1 MLSNQKLFS
10 VGNFDFR
17 LQHLLVI
24 GVLALSV
31 SISIMIRST
40 PATYGLDLFEFDP
53 FFNFRATEY
62 LVENGYVSYSNWVD
76 EKSWHPFGRD
86 VSENSQI
93 TLHLTTAIFYKL
105 FGFGSSLYHFTIIF
119 PLIVGSITSL
129 IVFAFVRVLGG
140 TTAGLIAALMFSIS
154 TPIFTRGLIGWFKS
168 EPLGLLF
175 GFVAMYLFVSGIMNY
190 KGKSSLIKLVLSGL
204 FLSLGFS
211 AWGGILF
218 FIIPILI
225 FYFIIPFMKQEN
237 NSIIFAIPIFSISVI
252 AFSLLF
258 ERTSQFTTDYVGMLI
273 ILSTAYF
280 VICEIIKKFS
290 IDSKRIR
297 NCSVVLISMIVSGV
311 GIISSGIIDLPGF
324 RYLNA
329 VNPFLTTL
337 DPLTDSVSE
346 HATTDLVTSYVFISV
361 FMIFSMIGIW
371 FLFSRKTIDL
381 RTDKRIFALVTS
393 IVAIYLSS
401 SFVRLELYASV
412 GVIIL
417 GSIGLAILF
426 KKLFH
431 SNIFPPTKIIF
442 CCVIILLF
450 LIPVT
455 LPENKNWLSWAD
467 FSPTIYNGGSFFPI
481 TNNDWAHAMTWLKHN
496 THEDSVIASWWDYGY
511 WITTLSDRTT
521 IIDNATLIDWQI
533 KKMAYSLITTPD
545 NSWHILNSDSSVDVS
560 KYLGDEKIIEF
571 GGIPE
576 DVFMKNFYEHYI
588 PKHFGTEK
596 NYQSKMMFK
605 QSYDELL
612 ENQKQDVDNYLI
624 ENGKPKCNVVTKS
637 EENLDLGIIEQSCN
651 PVTKGM
657 DADYIVI
664 FVAAERFAIQDSN
677 SFLYLLDGG
686 ADESKKTWFM
696 KISNHELSVFLES
709 DHTTPTSYFMENST
723 LGKLIPFSIFKYVDS
738 VSDTIYDEYQP
749 GFITV
754 YEQDI
759 QYLDPENDPFYLVY
773 ASPTFFSEIPGPVT
787 SILIYKINPD
797 YQPLS

>member
-31 SISIMIRST
+31 SISMMIRSS
-40 PATYGLDLFEFDP
+40 PASYGLDLFEFDP

-62 LVENGYVSYSNWVD
+62 LVENGYISYSNWVD

-93 TLHLTTAIFYKL
+93 ILHLSTAISYKI
-105 FGFGSSLYHFTIIF
+105 FGFGLSLYEFTVIF
-119 PLIVGSITSL
+119 PLIVGSITSV
-129 IVFAFVRVLGG
+129 IVFGFVRVLGG
-140 TTAGLIAALMFSIS
+140 TSAGLIAALMFSIS

-175 GFVAMYLFVSGIMNY
+175 GFLAMYLFVSGIMNY

-225 FYFIIPFMKQEN
+225 FYFIVPFMKREN

-252 AFSLLF
+252 VFSLLF
-258 ERTSQFTTDYVGMLI
+258 ERTSQFTVDYLGILI
-273 ILSTAYF
+273 ILATVYL

-297 NCSVVLISMIVSGV
+297 NCSVVLVSMIVSGV

-346 HATTDLVTSYVFISV
+346 HATTDIATSYIFISV
-361 FMIFSMIGIW
+361 FIIFSMIGIW

-381 RTDKRIFALVTS
+381 KTDKRVFALVTS

-401 SFVRLELYASV
+401 SFVRLELFASV

-426 KKLFH
+426 KKLFQ

-442 CCVIILLF
+442 CSVIILLF

-467 FSPTIYNGGSFFPI
+467 FSPTIYNGGTFYST

-511 WITTLSDRTT
+511 WITTLSDRRTLV
-521 IIDNATLIDWQI
+521 DNATLIDWQI

-545 NSWHILNSDSSVDVS
+545 NSWHILNSDSSDDVS
-560 KYLGDEKIIEF
+560 KYLGNENIKSWGGQLNEEFQNNYTTQQFFDNTNLTYDILSDDEK
-571 GGIPE
+571 
-576 DVFMKNFYEHYI
+576 N
-588 PKHFGTEK
+588 
-596 NYQSKMMFK
+596 S
-605 QSYDELL
+605 
-612 ENQKQDVDNYLI
+612 VDNHITQNGLI
-624 ENGKPKCNVVTKS
+624 DCKPVYKKAAQ
-637 EENLDLGIIEQSCN
+637 ELGINEQSCN

-657 DADYIVI
+657 DADYIII
-664 FVAAERFAIQDSN
+664 FVAAERFAIPSTT

-696 KISNHELSVFLES
+696 KISNHDLSVFLEP
-709 DHTTPTSYFMENST
+709 DQITPTPYFMENST
-723 LGKLIPFSIFKYVDS
+723 LGQLIPFSIFKYVDP
-738 VSDTIYDEYQP
+738 VSDILYDEYEY
-749 GFITV
+749 GFLTI
-754 YEQDI
+754 YEKD
-759 QYLDPENDPFYLVY
+759 L
-773 ASPTFFSEIPGPVT
+773 
-787 SILIYKINPD
+787 KIH
-797 YQPLS
+797 